1 MKNGS
6 KRTISRLVAF
16 VMLVSSIFTNL
27 IVTNA
32 KIDGTT
38 SDEVVSGSAVETNYK
53 WSADDMAEET
63 FTANPELG
71 GEIFDYSIISGKS
84 KVTGNKKT
92 FADGSSFEKRL
103 QMGGTGKVESDSGV
117 FTINAPSAGQ
127 LYVYAVTGSNDE
139 GRAVE
144 FYSADNV
151 LIDSDVSGPITDAST
166 YTYPVFVYDIAE
178 AGTYKIT
185 STSGAVNFYGMAFV
199 AEGSVEEPTETTTEA
214 GTETTTS
221 APSGET
227 GTPEPGQTY
236 TADFAALT
244 VGDKLNGWSTDD
256 GIINVVSAEDQA
268 YVHDAQH
275 GAALF
280 DGDQINVAVAGNA
293 TITLTLCQYGN
304 GTEFTVTDANG
315 KVIDT
320 VAGTATSDGEVVTVN
335 YMGDATVL
343 TFTLAATG
351 EAYLHSV
358 TAANDAAPIGEAK
371 SFEIWLDDMAV
382 DGTVATKAYTGDV
395 ALTTG
400 ETVSLGD
407 SILELQ
413 GEAAEQYTQSY
424 GAAVGVIR
432 DGKTVNG
439 YKAGKRNANANDIN
453 PIPSQGD
460 GCAIVFTPAA
470 TGMLNTYFVSTSFL
484 RVWDFDTATGERYG
498 YTDSEVAAES
508 YGVKVE
514 AGHTYVL
521 STTGKT
527 NNMAYCG
534 FEYVVDE
541 PTTIGVSLNNI
552 NANPDSI
559 PNLEVYL
566 TDAILGGESVAT
578 VKADTTSVD
587 LSNGHTYTLSTND
600 GGVKATVAGSDRFTA
615 TGEAITIDLEDIP
628 DVTLTG
634 EITGAS
640 EGVTGVTF
648 TNMINGTTY
657 NATVT
662 GNTYSVSLKPG
673 DYDTSVTATNGAFTQ
688 DRVKV
693 VAGEENVNEVYVET
707 VDPSKPAT
715 YSPADLFKLEHSE
728 GVGAREA
735 DITAKPGDTITVP
748 VDGAA
753 VVTISSYYQAAF
765 TVNGSEVFG
774 SDSNSTSQID
784 TFTVNTAEGDTA
796 AVITFTDSYN
806 GTAIGTS
813 YITSISVVPVVA
825 YKNEI
830 NVPGDYATLTDAVT
844 AIKGMIDRPEG
855 EEGRVTINMTADIE
869 EQVVFDAPYIT
880 LNGNGHTLSWYYGV
894 GTFYYSIDSSTGLYS
909 ETLYRDK
916 YSSAEADGN
925 LWGGVAIIRG
935 DNFIAKDTTF
945 LNTYNYYVTEKEAS
959 DVEHSIA
966 SMPERVLGADVTVYA
981 SKERSNAFYIDADN
995 IEAYNCNIL
1004 SSQDTLGRN
1013 GSANNNYH
1021 AYFKDCVIG
1030 GNTDYICGEFTAI
1043 FDNCELQW
1051 KTFANDDSNNS
1062 KVGFI
1067 TAPKTS
1073 PYIFRNCTVT
1083 TSGVEGEG
1091 AVSGLYGRTWG
1102 ANSQAYFINTETNG
1116 YITESGWGEMGA
1128 GEGAKSL
1135 FYEYNNTSNGRP
1147 FVSNGPYSKVLEDE
1161 ALIASMTS
1169 DDVIN
1174 DYLNGWTPVSYEPY
1188 TAPAG
1193 KLWGDVNSD
1202 GTVDVLDVSLTL
1214 DYTLQPEKV
1223 ENFDAT
1229 AADVSAA
1236 ADGVN
1241 SEDVALIL
1249 QKVLDGSFELPVVGG
1264 GSSEETT
1271 EGSTDATTETTTEA
1285 TETTT
1290 EGGGGEPTG
1299 DTKIYVVGDSTAC
1312 YYGPEQDT
1320 NYYYKRV
1327 GFGTGLE
1334 SYVNENAEVVN
1345 LALSGRSSKSF
1356 LEEANYQTLKDN
1368 IKEGDILIIAFGHND
1383 EKADDAT
1390 RYTDPIGDKD
1400 TAGSFK
1406 NSLYVNYV
1414 QLAQEKGATPILC
1427 SPIVRRTD
1435 SGTWSNNS
1443 LHIANGGDYAACAR
1457 ELAEEVGIPFIDLTE
1472 LTKAKYDELTPSKT
1486 VNLHAWTNSAS
1497 TSVDNTHLN
1506 NYGAKEVAYLIATNA
1521 PDVLK
1526 PYIISD
1532 PVEPTEA
1539 DLIKNPD
1546 YVEPSDDDLTGEAL
1560 VSKLWTTTAPWYGTV
1575 FGDIGGTSKLYA
1587 TDENGVAIED
1597 QLAVNG
1603 TTGNTN
1609 FAITENEDGS
1619 VTVRA
1624 GEVKTDDKNAAA
1636 YSYGKIAGTSDG
1648 LAMYYHPVDAA
1659 SNYTIKA
1666 KAHVNGV
1673 ANTNNQTAFGAIIA
1687 DKVLVDE
1694 NNKIMI
1700 DNYVAASPLKMVA
1713 NVGGTNAETG
1723 APITAWGGYARING
1737 TLTQGA
1743 TIDTADGIPKA
1754 GDVIDVEI
1762 TKVGN
1767 TYTVKYGTY
1776 ESTFEV
1782 EMTGTMYVGL
1792 FAARCADVTFTDI
1805 TYNNEVIE

>member
-1 MKNGS
+1 MKDSS

-16 VMLVSSIFTNL
+16 VMLVSNIFTNL

-38 SDEVVSGSAVETNYK
+38 SDEVVSGSAVATSYK
-53 WSADDMAEET
+53 WSADDLAVET

-71 GEIFDYSIISGKS
+71 GEIFSYSIISGKS
-84 KVTGNKKT
+84 KVTGNAKT
-92 FADGSSFEKRL
+92 FADGSSFEQRL
-103 QMGGTGKVESDSGV
+103 QMGAKGKIDSGEGV
-117 FTINAPSAGQ
+117 FTIEAPSAGQ
-127 LYVYAVTGSNDE
+127 LYVYAVTGSNSD

-144 FYSADNV
+144 LYSADNV
-151 LIDSDVSGPITDAST
+151 LIDSDVSGPIADAST

-185 STSGAVNFYGMAFV
+185 STSGAVNYYGMAFA

-214 GTETTTS
+214 VTETTTS
-221 APSGET
+221 AQPGEM
-227 GTPEPGQTY
+227 GTPEAGKTY
-236 TADFAALT
+236 SADFAALT
-244 VGDKLNGWSTDD
+244 VGDKLNGWSTED
-256 GIINVVSAEDQA
+256 GIIKVTSTGDQA
-268 YVHDAQH
+268 YVHDGQH
-275 GAALF
+275 GAALY
-280 DGDQINVAVAGNA
+280 DGDQISVAVAGNA
-293 TITLTLCQYGN
+293 DVSLTLCQYGN
-304 GTEFTVTDANG
+304 GTEFVVTDSTG

-320 VAGTATSDGEVVTVN
+320 VAGKGASDGEVVTVK
-335 YMGDATVL
+335 YMGDPTVL
-343 TFTLAATG
+343 TFTLAAAG
-351 EAYLHSV
+351 EAYLHGV
-358 TAANDAAPIGEAK
+358 TAVNAAAPVGEAK

-382 DGTVATKAYTGDV
+382 DGVVATKAYTGDV

-413 GEAAEQYTQSY
+413 GQAGDQYTTSY

-439 YKAGKRNANANDIN
+439 YKAGTRNANANDIAT
-453 PIPSQGD
+453 IPQNGD

-470 TGMLNTYFVSTSFL
+470 TGTLNTYFVSTSFL
-484 RVWDFDTATGERYG
+484 RVWDFDTASGERYG

-541 PTTIGVSLNNI
+541 PVTVSLSLNNVD
-552 NANPDSI
+552 ANPDSI
-559 PNLEVYL
+559 PNLEIYL
-566 TDAILGGESVAT
+566 TDAVLGGDPAAT

-587 LSNGHTYTLSTND
+587 VAMGHTYIMSTND

-615 TGEAITIDLEDIP
+615 TGEAVVIDLHDIP

-634 EITGAS
+634 EITGAN
-640 EGVTGVTF
+640 EAVTALTF
-648 TNMINGTTY
+648 TNMVNGTVYT
-657 NATVT
+657 ATIT
-662 GNTYSVSLKPG
+662 DNTYSVSLKPG
-673 DYDTSVTATNGAFTQ
+673 DYDTDVETTNGAFTQ

-693 VAGEENVNEVYVET
+693 VQGEENVNEVYVEV

-715 YSPADLFKLEHSE
+715 YGPADLFKLQHSE
-728 GVGAREA
+728 GVGARES

-748 VDGAA
+748 VAGAA
-753 VVTISSYYQAAF
+753 VVTVSSYYQAGF
-765 TVNGSEVFG
+765 TINGEG
-774 SDSNSTSQID
+774 SYGSNSNSTSQID
-784 TFTVNTAEGDTA
+784 SYTVNTAEGDTSV
-796 AVITFTDSYN
+796 VITFTDSYN
-806 GTAIGTS
+806 DTAIGTS
-813 YITSISVVPVVA
+813 YLTSISVVPVTA
-825 YKNEI
+825 FKSEI
-830 NVPGDYATLTDAVT
+830 NVPGDYATLTDAVA
-844 AIKGMIDRPEG
+844 AIKGMADRPDG
-855 EEGRVTINMTADIE
+855 EDGRVTINMTADIE

-894 GTFYYSIDSSTGLYS
+894 GSFYYSIDESTGLYS
-909 ETLYRDK
+909 ESLYRDK
-916 YSSAEADGN
+916 YSSAEGNGN

-935 DNFIAKDTTF
+935 NNFITHDTTF

-959 DVEHSIA
+959 DVAYSVA
-966 SMPERVLGADVTVYA
+966 SMPERKLGADVTVYA

-995 IEAYNCNIL
+995 IEAYNCKIL

-1013 GSANNNYH
+1013 GSANNYYH

-1051 KTFANDDSNNS
+1051 KTFANDDSNNG
-1062 KVGFI
+1062 KVGMI

-1083 TSGVEGEG
+1083 TSGLEGEA

-1102 ANSQAYFINTETNG
+1102 KNSLAYFINTETNG
-1116 YITESGWGEMGA
+1116 YISASGWGEMGA
-1128 GEGAKSL
+1128 GEGASSL

-1147 FVSNGPYSKVLEDE
+1147 FVSNGAFSKVLEDE
-1161 ALIASMTS
+1161 AVIASMTS

-1174 DYLNGWTPVSYEPY
+1174 DYLNGWKPVSYETY
-1188 TAPAG
+1188 EAPVG
-1193 KLWGDVNSD
+1193 KLWGDVNGD
-1202 GTVDVLDVSLTL
+1202 GSVDVLDVSLTL

-1229 AADVSAA
+1229 AADVSAE

-1249 QKVLDGSFELPVVGG
+1249 QKVLDGSFKLPVEGDG
-1264 GSSEETT
+1264 GSSEVTT
-1271 EGSTDATTETTTEA
+1271 EESTEGTTDATTETTTS
-1285 TETTT
+1285 
-1290 EGGGGEPTG
+1290 GGGTEPVG
-1299 DTKIYVVGDSTAC
+1299 DVTVYVVGDSTAC
-1312 YYGPEQDT
+1312 YYGPESDT

-1334 SYVNENAEVVN
+1334 SYINENAKVVN

-1356 LEEANYQTLKDN
+1356 ISEKNYQTLKDN

-1383 EKADDAT
+1383 EKSDDDT

-1435 SGTWSNNS
+1435 SGTWSDS
-1443 LHIANGGDYAACAR
+1443 QLHKTNGGDYALCAK
-1457 ELAEEVGIPFIDLTE
+1457 ELAEEVGVPFIDLTG

-1506 NYGAKEVAYLIATNA
+1506 NYGAKEVAWLIATNA

-1526 PYIISD
+1526 PYIVAN
-1532 PVEPTEA
+1532 PAEPTEA
-1539 DLIKNPD
+1539 DLIVNPD
-1546 YVEPSDDDLTGEAL
+1546 YVEPSDDDLTGDAL
-1560 VSKLWTTTAPWYGTV
+1560 ISKLWKTTAPWHGTV
-1575 FGDIGGTSKLYA
+1575 FGDIGGDGKLYA
-1587 TDENGVAIED
+1587 TDGDGVVIKD
-1597 QLAVNG
+1597 QLAVN
-1603 TTGNTN
+1603 TSTGNTN
-1609 FAITENEDGS
+1609 FAITENSDGS

-1624 GEVKTDDKNAAA
+1624 GEVKADDKNAAA

-1713 NVGGTNAETG
+1713 NVGGTDKTTG
-1723 APITAWGGYARING
+1723 EPITAWGGYARING
-1737 TLTQGA
+1737 TLTKGT
-1743 TIDTADGIPKA
+1743 TISTADGIPKA

-1767 TYTVKYGTY
+1767 KFTVKYGTY

-1782 EMTGTMYVGL
+1782 DMTGTMYVGL
-1792 FAARCADVTFTDI
+1792 FAARCADITYTDI
-1805 TYNNEVIE
+1805 SYNNEVVE

>member
-1188 TAPAG
+1188 TAPEG

-1202 GTVDVLDVSLTL
+1202 GRVDVLDVSLTL

-1290 EGGGGEPTG
+1290 EGGGGEPAG
-1299 DTKIYVVGDSTAC
+1299 DTTIYVVGDSTAC
-1312 YYGPEQDT
+1312 HYADTADAGLYIKRTGYGDKLGD
-1320 NYYYKRV
+1320 YI
-1327 GFGTGLE
+1327 
-1334 SYVNENAEVVN
+1334 NANIVN
-1345 LALSGRSSKSF
+1345 LALSGRSSKSYTTDP
-1356 LEEANYQTLKDN
+1356 EYQTLMNSVKA
-1368 IKEGDILIIAFGHND
+1368 GDFVLIGFGHND
-1383 EKADDAT
+1383 EKAGEAD
-1390 RYTDPIGDKD
+1390 RYTAPGGTKEDEG
-1400 TAGSFK
+1400 TFK
-1406 NSLYVNYV
+1406 NSLYVNYI
-1414 QLAQEKGATPILC
+1414 LPLQEKGATPIIVT
-1427 SPIVRRTD
+1427 PIVRRTTG
-1435 SGTWSNNS
+1435 SWSDNQ
-1443 LHIANGGDYAACAR
+1443 LHIANGGDYR
-1457 ELAEEVGIPFIDLTE
+1457 LSGIELAEELGLVSIDATT
-1472 LTKAKYDELTPSKT
+1472 LTKELYDTLTPEGSKL
-1486 VNLHAWTNSAS
+1486 LHSWG
-1497 TSVDNTHLN
+1497 TSKDTSIDNTHLN
-1506 NYGAKEVAYLIATNA
+1506 SYGASYVAYLIANA
-1521 PDVLK
+1521 LK
-1526 PYIISD
+1526 DTDSELAAYVKSD
-1532 PVEPTEA
+1532 ITAPETPTLEE
-1539 DLIKNPD
+1539 LVNPD
-1546 YVEPSDDDLTGEAL
+1546 YVEPDGSDPEDLT
-1560 VSKLWTTTAPWYGTV
+1560 SQLWKTTSPWYGSA
-1575 FGDIGGTSKLYA
+1575 FGNLGGESKLYA
-1587 TDENGVAIED
+1587 MDPTGVRLDPPQVAQEIEGID
-1597 QLAVNG
+1597 
-1603 TTGNTN
+1603 N
-1609 FAITENEDGS
+1609 FKIEELNDGS
-1619 VTVRA
+1619 VNIRA
-1624 GEVKTDDKNAAA
+1624 GVPDQNK
-1636 YSYGKIAGTSDG
+1636 SYGKIEGNGKTDG
-1648 LAMYYHPVDAA
+1648 LIMYYQPISAA
-1659 SNYTIKA
+1659 GNFEISGTITVNNYIK
-1666 KAHVNGV
+1666 
-1673 ANTNNQTAFGAIIA
+1673 NNQVAFGAIIS
-1687 DKVLVDE
+1687 DNMKVDTNISE
-1694 NNKIMI
+1694 NYK
-1700 DNYVAASPLKMVA
+1700 YVTAGAFRLGDVGAKDAA
-1713 NVGGTNAETG
+1713 TG
-1723 APITAWGGYARING
+1723 EILNGVTSYARVDGNLQLGPRELTEDIAPGTQIEVSIKKIGNKFTCTFNG
-1737 TLTQGA
+1737 STS
-1743 TIDTADGIPKA
+1743 
-1754 GDVIDVEI
+1754 E
-1762 TKVGN
+1762 
-1767 TYTVKYGTY
+1767 YTVDMEGDAYAG
-1776 ESTFEV
+1776 F
-1782 EMTGTMYVGL
+1782 
-1792 FAARCADVTFTDI
+1792 FAARSADI
-1805 TYNNEVIE
+1805 TVSNISYNNEVVE